1 MANED
6 DNAREGGGEGDQNSN
21 GAGNGALSVLTSK
34 EILIPAAVSAVG
46 ALAASAG
53 PSLLRKV
60 SSTAEEK
67 GEDQAEN
74 LGRRAAEG
82 AKNSLTGGGGVVG
95 KAMSKALGG
104 GGGGGSGGKKT
115 RRLPIQRWTDVAVP
129 VDRAYEAWLEF
140 DKYPKF
146 MHRVLSVETKGRD
159 RVQWQEKIWF
169 SKRQWEGRVTE
180 KRENDRIVWKTTS
193 GMSHKGVVS
202 FHRLSDNLT
211 RVMVDMEFEPNGIM
225 EKMAS
230 GLRFVKRAVQADLA
244 RYKAYVEMED
254 AKGIEYRAV
263 RDDDDDK
270 QEKQGKQ
277 DNGSNGS
284 GGSDDGKDDAE
295 RGNERRERESRRD
308 ERRKETAGAG

>member
-1 MANED
+1 MASD
-6 DNAREGGGEGDQNSN
+6 DDTGGVKEKVEEVV
-21 GAGNGALSVLTSK
+21 GNGSKSK
-34 EILIPAAVSAVG
+34 EILASAAVSAIG
-46 ALAASAG
+46 ALAAAKG
-53 PSLLRKV
+53 PDLVRKV
-60 SSTAEEK
+60 VGATEEK
-67 GEDQAEN
+67 GEEEAEEM
-74 LGRRAAEG
+74 GEKAVDG
-82 AKNSLTGGGGVVG
+82 AKERLSNAGPGG
-95 KAMSKALGG
+95 KIAAKLM

-115 RRLPIQRWTDVAVP
+115 RRLPIQRWTDVALPIDQV
-129 VDRAYEAWLEF
+129 YEEF
-140 DKYPKF
+140 TKFDQFPAF
-146 MHRVLSVETKGRD
+146 MHRVLNVEQKGKD
-159 RVQWQEKIWF
+159 KISWSEKIWF
-169 SKRQWEGRVTE
+169 SSRQWEGRVTE
-180 KRENDRIVWKTTS
+180 RRENDRIVWKTTS
-193 GMSHKGVVS
+193 GMSHYGIVS

-295 RGNERRERESRRD
+295 RENERRERESRRD
-308 ERRKETAGAG
+308 ERRKETAG